1 MVVQQ
6 TGVLE
11 INYCPCNGCD
21 RILVE
26 LEKFLEV
33 QQIDRDAEKHK
44 ASILV
49 TGDPYKVTKE
59 LKKHGKK
66 FEYFERTSAMNN
78 QEMQI
83 VLPPNPVPGILDP
96 HVEAPNSGVL
106 KMNYCP
112 CIGCDGILVELEN
125 FHGVQRIDRDAESHK
140 VSIFVT
146 GDPYRV
152 TKVLKKHDKKFEY
165 FEKSPP
171 MNNQEMRLVIPPK
184 PFQVVAQP
192 PGYGFT
198 GIPLEDLEIDE
209 TIVKKTRICCPKCN
223 HELELKRYNKR
234 FACDGCKEDGFGSRY
249 RCKDCD
255 YSLHEECAS
264 PKPTISPDFLQGSAF
279 EFCHQPCSTCA
290 RPCYA
295 CGKAIRGYFYRCK
308 SKELDLHPY
317 CSNLKRNLYGMD
329 FVHHD
334 NEISSSSKCVCCEK
348 KMRWGTKKKNS
359 GSCSYISTCKKYH
372 FHVYCIT
379 EMLHEAWKEG
389 AINVSTDG
397 MSMPPE
403 KMDLQ
408 LRKPNNSNRSGGRF
422 GEILKTLSTFLG
434 TIIGILLGDPT
445 GALMP
450 VLIEFFLNTL
460 PKLLSK

>member
-11 INYCPCNGCD
+11 INYFPCKGCD

-33 QQIDRDAEKHK
+33 QQIDREAEKHK

-49 TGDPYKVTKE
+49 TGDPYKVMKA

-83 VLPPNPVPGILDP
+83 VLPSNPVPGILDP
-96 HVEAPNSGVL
+96 HMEAPNSGVL

-112 CIGCDGILVELEN
+112 CIGRNGILVELEK
-125 FHGVQRIDRDAESHK
+125 FYGVQRIDRDAESHK
-140 VSIFVT
+140 VSIFIT
-146 GDPYRV
+146 RDPYGV
-152 TKVLKKHDKKFEY
+152 TKVLEKHDKKFEY

-192 PGYGFT
+192 SGYGFT
-198 GIPLEDLEIDE
+198 GMLRLAFAAQSA
-209 TIVKKTRICCPKCN
+209 
-223 HELELKRYNKR
+223 HELELKWYNKW
-234 FACDGCKEDGFGSRY
+234 FACDGCKEDGFGSRH

-255 YSLHEECAS
+255 YSLHEECVS
-264 PKPTISPDFLQGSAF
+264 PKPSISPDLLQGSVF
-279 EFCHQPCSTCA
+279 EFFHQSCSTCA

-295 CGKAIRGYFYRCK
+295 CGKAICVYFYRCK

-334 NEISSSSKCVCCEK
+334 KEISSSSRCVCCEK
-348 KMRWGTKKKNS
+348 KMLWGTKTKNS
-359 GSCSYISTCKKYH
+359 
-372 FHVYCIT
+372 
-379 EMLHEAWKEG
+379 AWKEG
-389 AINVSTDG
+389 VINVSTNEMG
-397 MSMPPE
+397 MPPE

-408 LRKPNNSNRSGGRF
+408 LRKPNNSNRGGGRF

>member
-11 INYCPCNGCD
+11 INYCPCKGCD

-33 QQIDRDAEKHK
+33 QQIDRDAEQHK

-49 TGDPYKVTKE
+49 TGDPYNVTKA

-66 FEYFERTSAMNN
+66 FEFFERTSAMNN
-78 QEMQI
+78 KEMQI

-140 VSIFVT
+140 VSIFIT

-152 TKVLKKHDKKFEY
+152 TKVLKKHDKMFEY

-209 TIVKKTRICCPKCN
+209 MIVKKTRVCCPKCN

-234 FACDGCKEDGFGSRY
+234 FACDGCKEDGSARLLNLPFRLTFS
-249 RCKDCD
+249 KD
-255 YSLHEECAS
+255 LPLNFVINHAQHV
-264 PKPTISPDFLQGSAF
+264 QG
-279 EFCHQPCSTCA
+279 
-290 RPCYA
+290 PCYA

-348 KMRWGTKKKNS
+348 KMRWGTKTKNS

-389 AINVSTDG
+389 VINVSTNE

-445 GALMP
+445 GALLP
-450 VLIEFFLNTL
+450 VLVEFFLNTL